1 MKKSNIQMQNFTLI
15 ELLVVIAI
23 IAILASMLLPALNQA
38 REKAKSIACTS
49 NLKQIGTV
57 GAMYLSDSDDWLA
70 GGSKFLTQLSEC
82 ETKIPWTKAF
92 YTYLP
97 GNGWIP
103 DTVLWNKTL
112 TCPSVVGVQ
121 SHPSDYGPAVG
132 SSSNS
137 VVRSAGGFY
146 NTSTSSGGNTKLS
159 QIAKAS
165 KVPYFV
171 EVITV
176 SLPRN
181 NASYYLKNKR
191 HSGKYSNVM
200 FVDGHVKQVYFGI
213 LEYNNYASSTAFWLT
228 CFAIDGENGSYNYPK
243 PQW

>member
-38 REKAKSIACTS
+38 REKAKSISCTS
-49 NLKQIGTV
+49 NLKQIGTA

-70 GGSKFLTQLSEC
+70 GGAKFFTQYSDC
-82 ETKIPWTKAF
+82 ETKIPWTEVF
-92 YTYLP
+92 HQYFP
-97 GNGWIP
+97 GNGWVP
-103 DTVLWNKTL
+103 GTVLWNKTL
-112 TCPSVVGVQ
+112 TCPSAVDVE

-132 SSSNS
+132 SSTNNI
-137 VVRSAGGFY
+137 VKAAGGFY
-146 NTSTSSGGNTKLS
+146 NTSTSSGENTKLS
-159 QIAKAS
+159 QISQAS

-176 SLPRN
+176 ALPRT

-191 HSGKYSNVM
+191 HSNKFSNVM
-200 FVDGHVKQVYFGI
+200 FVDGHVKQVNSDI
-213 LEYNNYASSTAFWLT
+213 LEYNKYTSSTAFWLT
-228 CFAIDGENGSYNYPK
+228 CFAIDGEKGGYDYPK
-243 PQW
+243 PEW